1 MVFGQKR
8 LKTLFFHFVSNHS
21 KNVPK
26 HHFKARFT
34 YTETFRKFEILTKF
48 PRGLF
53 MLFLFPIT
61 LKTPKTV
68 KNPLC
73 LHFVSNHSKNLPK
86 HHFSARFTYTENFR
100 KFKILTQFPRVC
112 SWFLAKKRLKTLCL
126 QFVSNHSKNLP
137 KHHFSARFTYT
148 ENFRKFKILTQFPRG
163 LFMVFGQK
171 TVKNTL
177 LAVCF
182 QSL

>member
-8 LKTLFFHFVSNHS
+8 LKTLCLHFVSNHS
-21 KNVPK
+21 KNLPK
-26 HHFKARFT
+26 HHFSARFT
-34 YTETFRKFEILTKF
+34 YTESFRKFKILTQF

-53 MLFLFPIT
+53 MVFGQKR
-61 LKTPKTV
+61 LKT
-68 KNPLC
+68 LC

-100 KFKILTQFPRVC
+100 KFKILTQFPRGLFMV
-112 SWFLAKKRLKTLCL
+112 FGQKRLKTLCL